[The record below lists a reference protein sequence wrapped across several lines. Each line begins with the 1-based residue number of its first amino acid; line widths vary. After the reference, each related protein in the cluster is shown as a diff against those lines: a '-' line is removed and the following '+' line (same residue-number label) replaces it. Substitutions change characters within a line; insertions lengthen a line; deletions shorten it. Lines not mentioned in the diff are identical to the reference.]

1 MSRGRAFEHTVWASP
16 RWGGSD
22 GEALDLSVFRGP
34 ALADRARGGRGCTV
48 ASAVRS
54 TEHGQPLDVYA
65 REGAELVRAFSAGL
79 VLADLELQPDA
90 PTPRILFR
98 VTYSTRTLR
107 QTPTPHASLLLL
119 AHVRLAA

>member
-1 MSRGRAFEHTVWASP
+1 MPRKHAFEHTVWAAP
-16 RWGGSD
+16 QWGGPD
-22 GEALDLSVFRGP
+22 GEALDLARYRIP
-34 ALADRARGGRGCTV
+34 ALADRARGGLGCTV

-79 VLADLELQPDA
+79 VLADLELRPDA

-98 VTYSTRTLR
+98 VSYSTRTPHD
-107 QTPTPHASLLLL
+107 TPTPHASLLLL
-119 AHVRLAA
+119 AHVRLAD